1 MVSSSYWSTTS
12 ELGELRSLLA
22 ICLTDCTLTEPVHII
37 SPFFSWSFLTSSQTV
52 SLVPFRH
59 DEYPRFISGAYPFYA
74 STLSTVAAFGL
85 FCFLWLA
92 IGGAESEKKKGEV
105 RVEKVKA

>member
-1 MVSSSYWSTTS
+1 
-12 ELGELRSLLA
+12 LF
-22 ICLTDCTLTEPVHII
+22 P
-37 SPFFSWSFLTSSQTV
+37 PFFSWSFLSSFQTV

-85 FCFLWLA
+85 FCVLWLA
-92 IGGAESEKKKGEV
+92 IGSAESEKKKGKV
-105 RVEKVKA
+105 RMEKVKA

>member
-1 MVSSSYWSTTS
+1 M
-12 ELGELRSLLA
+12 RSLLA
-22 ICLTDCTLTEPVHII
+22 IRLTACSLTEPVHLVPP
-37 SPFFSWSFLTSSQTV
+37 PFFSWSFLTSSQTV

-74 STLSTVAAFGL
+74 STLSTVAAFSL
-85 FCFLWLA
+85 FCVLWLA

-105 RVEKVKA
+105 RMEKVKA